1 MGLKDLMKSA
11 ADGATGLVKNELA
24 KKDSERQLATRR
36 QSQVSAFITVKN
48 GPAGMNGSCTIR
60 QRQEDGLVYFGVD
73 ENRLYELLDYS
84 WDEYTNHR
92 NQ

>member
-36 QSQVSAFITVKN
+36 
-48 GPAGMNGSCTIR
+48 
-60 QRQEDGLVYFGVD
+60 
-73 ENRLYELLDYS
+73 
-84 WDEYTNHR
+84 
-92 NQ
+92 